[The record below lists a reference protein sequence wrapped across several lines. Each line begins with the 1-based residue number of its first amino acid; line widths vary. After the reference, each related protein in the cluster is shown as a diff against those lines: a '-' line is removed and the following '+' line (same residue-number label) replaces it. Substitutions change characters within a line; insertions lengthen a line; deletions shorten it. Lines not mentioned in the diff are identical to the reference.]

1 MLEKFKLIFIF
12 CNPVLCNDV
21 YKKSKF
27 INIDIDDE
35 QTEPMKDPQ
44 PFFLELPF
52 RWGPRVKS
60 AGENSVFF
68 LCNFSD

>member
-1 MLEKFKLIFIF
+1 MLEKLKLVFIL
-12 CNPVLCNDV
+12 CNPVLCIDV
-21 YKKSKF
+21 NKKSKF

-52 RWGPRVKS
+52 R
-60 AGENSVFF
+60 
-68 LCNFSD
+68 